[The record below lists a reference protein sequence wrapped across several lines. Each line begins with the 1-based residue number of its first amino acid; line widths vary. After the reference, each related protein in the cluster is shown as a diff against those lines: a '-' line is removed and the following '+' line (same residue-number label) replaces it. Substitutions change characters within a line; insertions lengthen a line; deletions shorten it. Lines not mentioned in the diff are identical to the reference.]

1 MAKKSLLKRVAS
13 ILWKILLIASVA
25 LPSSFFLYFW
35 YEVGDFGWPP
45 SDEVLAIV
53 LENRYV
59 MISAVCMALAGAA
72 TCFLMTSK
80 EGKIGILKSFLVIG
94 MSCIIIGAPFIGWL
108 LQIRLQ
114 LTQLQALLWGMAFA
128 AVGIVLSFLWV
139 RRQEK
144 RSPEKGSGTP

>member
-1 MAKKSLLKRVAS
+1 MAKKSPLKRVFS
-13 ILWKILLIASVA
+13 SLWKILLIASVT

-45 SDEVLAIV
+45 SDEVLTNV

-59 MISAVCMALAGAA
+59 MVTAVCMALAGAA
-72 TCFLMTSK
+72 TCLLMTSK
-80 EGKIGILKSFLVIG
+80 EGKIGILKSLLVIG
-94 MSCIIIGAPFIGWL
+94 MSCMILGSPFIGWF

-114 LTQLQALLWGMAFA
+114 LTQLQALLYGMVVA
-128 AVGIVLSFLWV
+128 AAGIVLSLLWV

-144 RSPEKGSGTP
+144 RSTEKTT